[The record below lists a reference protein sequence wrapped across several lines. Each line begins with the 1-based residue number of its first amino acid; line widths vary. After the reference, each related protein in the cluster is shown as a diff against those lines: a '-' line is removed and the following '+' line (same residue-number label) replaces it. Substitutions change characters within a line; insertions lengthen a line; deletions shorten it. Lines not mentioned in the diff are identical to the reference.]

1 MERLYRVLAA
11 GCGGLFQSGDS
22 RMSEILT
29 TNQAAAHLALGRSTL
44 EKWRCSG
51 DGPKF
56 IKLGLRRVGY
66 LKTDL
71 EEWIAARPRR
81 GSTSEVQTP
90 QRGPGRPRKR
100 TDTAIVP

>member
-1 MERLYRVLAA
+1 MERLQRVLTAS
-11 GCGGLFQSGDS
+11 CGIFLFSGDC
-22 RMSEILT
+22 RMAEIPT
-29 TNQAAAHLALGRSTL
+29 TDQAAAHLALGRSTL
-44 EKWRCSG
+44 EKWRCTG
-51 DGPKF
+51 TGPKF

-90 QRGPGRPRKR
+90 LRGPGRPR
-100 TDTAIVP
+100 TAT